1 MPRRAR
7 GARRIL
13 VIDGH
18 PDEDR
23 GHFVHGL
30 AGAYREAALA
40 AGHELRTIGIARL
53 EFPLLRSPADF
64 QKGSPPRSIAAAQND
79 IAWAEHLAIFYPL
92 WLGSMP
98 ALTKAFFEQC
108 LRPGFAFGPATGR
121 GLPKQKLKGRS
132 ARVVVTM
139 GMPTFFYRWFYR
151 AHSLKSF
158 ERNILH
164 FCGIR
169 PVRASVVGMVESRAA
184 RERAL
189 AAMRRFGA
197 KAL

>member
-1 MPRRAR
+1 MTM
-7 GARRIL
+7 RIL
-13 VIDGH
+13 IVDGH
-18 PDEDR
+18 PDTR
-23 GHFVHGL
+23 GDHFVHGL
-30 AGAYREAALA
+30 VAAYRQAALE
-40 AGHELRTIGIARL
+40 AGHEVRAIEVASLD
-53 EFPLLRSPADF
+53 FPLLRSPDDF
-64 QKGSPPRSIAAAQND
+64 QKGRPPAVIAAAQRD
-79 IAWAEHLAIFYPL
+79 IEWANHVAIFYPL

-98 ALTKAFFEQC
+98 ALVKGFFEQC
-108 LRPGFAFGPATGR
+108 LRPGFAFGPARGR
-121 GLPKQKLKGRS
+121 GLPAQKLKGRS

-139 GMPTFFYRWFYR
+139 GMPSFFYKWFYR

-169 PVRASVVGMVESRAA
+169 PVRATVVGMVENKGE

-197 KAL
+197 KAT

>member
-1 MPRRAR
+1 M
-7 GARRIL
+7 ARRIL

-18 PDEDR
+18 PDARNDR
-23 GHFVHGL
+23 FVHGL
-30 AGAYREAALA
+30 AAAYRDAALA
-40 AGHELRTIGIARL
+40 AGHDVRTIAIASL
-53 EFPLLRSPADF
+53 DFPLLRSPDDF
-64 QKGSPPRSIAAAQND
+64 KDGRPGASIASAQAD
-79 IAWAEHLAIFYPL
+79 IEWAQHLAIFYPL

-98 ALTKAFFEQC
+98 AITKGFFEQC
-108 LRPGFAFGPATGR
+108 LRPGFAFGAARGR
-121 GLPKQKLKGRS
+121 GLPQQKLKGRS

-139 GMPTFFYRWFYR
+139 GMPSFFYRWFYR

-169 PVRASVVGMVESRAA
+169 PVRATVIGMVEAKPE